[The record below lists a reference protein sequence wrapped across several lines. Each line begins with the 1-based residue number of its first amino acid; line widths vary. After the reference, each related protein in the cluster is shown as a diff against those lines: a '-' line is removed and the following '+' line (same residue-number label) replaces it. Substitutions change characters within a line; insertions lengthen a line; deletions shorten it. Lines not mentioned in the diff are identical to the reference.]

1 MKGHLISRSKGSWS
15 IVIDLPRGADGR
27 RRQKW
32 FTVRGTK
39 KEAEAKL
46 ASLLHELNGG
56 GFVEPSKMT
65 LGEYLERWLTDY
77 ADQAVKPS
85 TAEWY
90 RMMVRTNLAP
100 NLGHIS
106 LARLTPLDLQRYY
119 GQRLAEGRLSPASI
133 RAQHRVLHKALG
145 QAVKWGLVPRNVAD
159 AAEPPKA
166 ERHQM
171 QTLTVE
177 QVHALLEAARATGRY
192 ALYLMAVSTG
202 LRQGELLALRWD
214 DVDLDT
220 GILSVRQTIA
230 RRGDPGQF
238 SSPKTHRSTR
248 PVALSP
254 GLVAV
259 LKEHRAAQEQEKAD
273 WGHVWKEH
281 GLVFPSEV
289 GTPISPRNLVRQF
302 KCLLK
307 RAGLPETI
315 RFHDLRH
322 THATLLLKQGVHPK
336 IVSERLGHSS
346 ITITLDTYSHVVPGL
361 QEQAAAKIEELIL
374 DPTEPEK

>member
-1 MKGHLISRSKGSWS
+1 
-15 IVIDLPRGADGR
+15 
-27 RRQKW
+27 
-32 FTVRGTK
+32 
-39 KEAEAKL
+39 
-46 ASLLHELNGG
+46 
-56 GFVEPSKMT
+56 MT

-77 ADQAVKPS
+77 ADQAVKPPA
-85 TAEWY
+85 AEWY

-100 NLGHIS
+100 NLGHIP

-177 QVHALLEAARATGRY
+177 RIHALLEAAMATRRY

-220 GILSVRQTIA
+220 GTLSVRQTIA

-254 GLVAV
+254 GLVAA
-259 LKEHRAAQEQEKAD
+259 LKEHRAAQKQEKAN
-273 WGHVWKEH
+273 WGYVWKEH
-281 GLVFPSEV
+281 GLVFPRRWGRQSPP
-289 GTPISPRNLVRQF
+289 GTWFAGSNL
-302 KCLLK
+302 C
-307 RAGLPETI
+307 
-315 RFHDLRH
+315 
-322 THATLLLKQGVHPK
+322 
-336 IVSERLGHSS
+336 
-346 ITITLDTYSHVVPGL
+346 
-361 QEQAAAKIEELIL
+361 
-374 DPTEPEK
+374 